1 MSLSSLP
8 SLAEEK
14 KVIQAAQN
22 GDREAA
28 AKLYEWFGIKIFRQV
43 IIPRLPEVDRAE
55 DVLRD
60 PFRIVFEKIEQFKAI
75 DRSIFFW
82 MRRIAI
88 NLVIDA
94 YRKQV
99 KKRKIAESIL
109 ARDAISEVMGAAEK
123 SPDQGLYDQDAR
135 DLIDRSLDKINP
147 RYAQVLRLRLL
158 QEETREA
165 CAEKMGITVNNFDV
179 LLHRAC
185 KAFRDN
191 YPP

>member
-1 MSLSSLP
+1 MSSTPLPALS
-8 SLAEEK
+8 EEK
-14 KVIQAAQN
+14 KVIQAVQN
-22 GDREAA
+22 GDKQAA
-28 AKLYEWFGIKIFRQV
+28 AQLYGWFGVKIFRQV
-43 IIPRLPEVDRAE
+43 IIPRLPDVDQAE
-55 DVLRD
+55 DILRD
-60 PFRIVFEKIEQFKAI
+60 TFRIVFEKIEQFKSA

-109 ARDAISEVMGAAEK
+109 ARDAISEVMADVEPA
-123 SPDQGLYDQDAR
+123 PDQGLYDRDAR

-147 RYAQVLRLRLL
+147 RYARALRLRLL
-158 QEETREA
+158 QEESRES

>member
-1 MSLSSLP
+1 MSNSALP
-8 SLAEEK
+8 SLGEEK

-22 GDREAA
+22 GDKQAA
-28 AKLYEWFGIKIFRQV
+28 AQLYQWFGIKVFRQV
-43 IIPRLPEVDRAE
+43 IIPRLPDVDRAE
-55 DVLRD
+55 DILRD
-60 PFRIVFEKIEQFKAI
+60 TFRIVFEKINQFRAV

-109 ARDAISEVMGAAEK
+109 AKDALSEVMSDPEPA
-123 SPDQGLYDQDAR
+123 PDQGLHNQEAR
-135 DLIDRSLDKINP
+135 DLIDRSLDKINK
-147 RYAQVLRLRLL
+147 RYAQALRLRLL
-158 QEETREA
+158 QEKTREE
-165 CAEKMGITVNNFDV
+165 CANAMDISINNFDV

>member
-1 MSLSSLP
+1 MSTLPLPLLS
-8 SLAEEK
+8 EEQ
-14 KVIQAAQN
+14 KVIQAAQK
-22 GDREAA
+22 GDRDAA
-28 AKLYEWFGIKIFRQV
+28 AKLYAWFGIKVFRQV
-43 IIPRLPEVDRAE
+43 IIPRLPDVDRAE
-55 DVLRD
+55 DILRET
-60 PFRIVFEKIEQFKAI
+60 FRIVFEKIEQFKSA

-82 MRRIAI
+82 IRRIAI

-109 ARDAISEVMGAAEK
+109 ARDALDEVMAAAEPA
-123 SPDQGLYDQDAR
+123 PDQGLHDQDAR
-135 DLIDRSLDKINP
+135 NLIDRSLDKINP
-147 RYAQVLRLRLL
+147 RYAQALRLRLL
-158 QEETREA
+158 QEESREA